1 MKSCL
6 LLARLACGGLLLLTL
21 PACSKSEGPP
31 PALSL
36 QELPSALQAAFPKA
50 KPEFQGPLEVTL
62 AALQTNGY
70 PEAFEGL
77 RALSTAPGLTKKQNQ
92 VTAAGLLTINN
103 ALQEAQSRGDAQA
116 AQALQFYHKSK

>member
-1 MKSCL
+1 MKSL
-6 LLARLACGGLLLLTL
+6 LCGALMLLGGVALFALG
-21 PACSKSEGPP
+21 ACSKSEGPP

-36 QELPSALQAAFPKA
+36 QELPSALQAAFPKP